1 MASTD
6 GNIRVHLSLIDK
18 GFAKAIGK
26 DVAALNALEA
36 SAMRNNKLMRMQ
48 NDLLTNELTKAF
60 GRLGARVS
68 DFGARLVKLNLKG
81 FTLELGAVTA
91 GLLLMKASL
100 ATGRFI
106 ANAWGKTVDFLR
118 GSVAGLTAGVTAL
131 VATLAAA
138 NREFTT
144 LQMMPFAGGSMVN
157 AGVPLRM
164 ANPAVQMMGVQ
175 GNTQVIASLRKAGLT
190 THQIQGLMP
199 QLANLS
205 NADPKAYTQLAQ
217 ALGQSTSA
225 GSSRAFAEALGGQGS
240 IFKGVSKQAASMS
253 ADTLIGAIISGQLT
267 PKAFEGQISRLNET
281 LFGSFKGMVTRLYTS
296 LADMGWMFIGPL
308 RDAMFTIEREFAVTL
323 SKIYGSMRNFGDT
336 MGGGIGDQAT
346 SFFSWMAQII
356 NNDLPKLPD
365 KFRAIGSWW
374 KDFTAGGSRWFGS
387 MGDRM
392 HKYEDSAASAW
403 EMTKNIG
410 RPVWGEVKNTF
421 RAWNTAIS
429 QNGPGIEGFGTA
441 LGGALAGGLEMVTR
455 GITAFIDNLPAIRK
469 FFNFLKDEVFP
480 KLGDFAESFMD
491 AFAKALPFIQSMVS
505 ALMPLLAVLTSIV
518 GTIGGMG
525 GLGGAI
531 VTAGYMAGMTRG
543 GRAAMGGFYYGRKHG
558 PQGALFQSHMNRSPI
573 ATAFGAKYYSG
584 GGMMAIPMNETTGLR
599 FSKHGPGSPL
609 AGRVFQAAGT
619 GTGAGQL
626 VPVKG
631 NYKVGHGGW
640 NGISGGH
647 LAMYAMMAGGM
658 AGMIGGDNQVTSMM
672 QQMSMAAPLMMAGE
686 RVIKGVPIS
695 GMKMAG
701 GAAAIMGLIAASK
714 TRGTGTGVGAGLLA
728 GLPAA
733 MALGATP
740 AGLAALIG
748 GGIWGGVSGWKNQRK
763 YERLGVEFANKSKR
777 NFVTD
782 MGNLSTR
789 QGIRDALESY
799 ELLLRDTDQLRINAE
814 QQGVS
819 YKSYRDQMYRNK
831 SGIGLEGAGML
842 TRLESALTSIADITG
857 EAALDIEAQ
866 AERYGLALHK
876 TADLVEFYH
885 RRNERY
891 KTYGAP
897 EYRTSLTGI
906 LSSRIANSVFAVGT
920 PQQQRLQAAQNTM
933 AANTALGNVMQ
944 AGGFD
949 DALAQDVLV
958 TTMAEGQALGLK
970 GAELLGWFGLSMQG
984 WGEMMRGRGYN
995 ISDSRIQKLTRV
1007 GMAAANPN
1015 NLLPEFLKTA
1025 EGQSMFEMMTGTGLY
1040 TKGQSHE
1047 LMKKAL
1053 MSNDPEKA
1061 LEGLTKAMHS
1071 EQAKKTAVA
1080 LGEVESASLKLAYA
1094 FDLLLD
1100 SSLTE
1105 EQKQSMGEA
1114 LGLSDQHASERAVL
1128 KDFRPAQGD
1137 TKVERTAK
1145 AMKAITTAGLD
1156 GFALWDPYGGGSN

>member
-106 ANAWGKTVDFLR
+106 ANAWGKTIDFLR

-175 GNTQVIASLRKAGLT
+175 GNTQVIASLRKAGLS

-225 GSSRAFAEALGGQGS
+225 GSSRAFADALGGQGS
-240 IFKGVSKQAASMS
+240 IFKGVSQQAASMS
-253 ADTLIGAIISGQLT
+253 ADNLIGAIISGQLT
-267 PKAFEGQISRLNET
+267 PKSFEGQIGRLNET

-323 SKIYGSMRNFGDT
+323 SKIYGSMRNFGDS

-441 LGGALAGGLEMVTR
+441 LGGALGGGIEMVTR
-455 GITAFIDNLPAIRK
+455 GITSFIDNLPAIRK

-491 AFAKALPFIQSMVS
+491 AFAKALPFIQSMVG
-505 ALMPLLAVLTSIV
+505 ALMPLLGILTSIV
-518 GTIGGMG
+518 STIGGMG
-525 GLGGAI
+525 GLGGAV

-543 GRAAMGGFYYGRKHG
+543 GRAAMGGFHYGRKHG
-558 PQGALFQSHMNRSPI
+558 PQGALFQSHLNRSPL
-573 ATAFGAKYYSG
+573 ATSFGAKYYSG
-584 GGMMAIPMNETTGLR
+584 GGMMMVPMNENGLR
-599 FSKHGPGSPL
+599 FSRNAS
-609 AGRVFQAAGT
+609 GRVFRAAGT
-619 GTGAGQL
+619 GPGAGQFM
-626 VPVKG
+626 PVKG

-640 NGISGGH
+640 NGMSGGQ

-672 QQMSMAAPLMMAGE
+672 QQMSMAAPLMMMGDHQING
-686 RVIKGVPIS
+686 RNFS

-701 GAAAIMGLIAASK
+701 GAAAIMGLMAARK
-714 TRGTGTGVGAGLLA
+714 TRGTGAGVGAGLMA
-728 GLPAA
+728 GLPAM
-733 MALGATP
+733 MALGGPTNP

-748 GGIWGGVSGWKNQRK
+748 GGIYGGVKGWMNQRK
-763 YERLGVEFANKSKR
+763 YERLGVEFANKSKN

-799 ELLLRDTDQLRINAE
+799 ELLLGNTDQLKINAE
-814 QQGVS
+814 EQGVS
-819 YKSYRDQMYRNK
+819 YKSYRNQMQKNRGAI
-831 SGIGLEGAGML
+831 GISGAGML

-885 RRNERY
+885 RRNAKY

-1007 GMAAANPN
+1007 GMATANPN
-1015 NLLPEFLKTA
+1015 NLLPEFLKTG

-1047 LMKKAL
+1047 LMKSAL
-1053 MSNDPEKA
+1053 MSKDPEKA

-1071 EQAKKTAVA
+1071 EQAKKTAEA

-1100 SSLTE
+1100 SSLTD
-1105 EQKQSMGEA
+1105 EQKQSMSEA
-1114 LGLSDQHASERAVL
+1114 LGYSGQNAAERSVL
-1128 KDFRPAQGD
+1128 NDFRPAQGD
-1137 TKVERTAK
+1137 TKQERTAK
-1145 AMKAITTAGLD
+1145 ALKAITTTGPD